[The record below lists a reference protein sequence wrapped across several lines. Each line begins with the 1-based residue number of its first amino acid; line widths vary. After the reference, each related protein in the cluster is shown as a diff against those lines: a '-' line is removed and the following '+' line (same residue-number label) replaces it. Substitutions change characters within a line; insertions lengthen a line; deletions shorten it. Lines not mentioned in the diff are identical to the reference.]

1 MKWVGDA
8 EAPPNRSGSGS
19 GSGHGS
25 SEDGPPRAA
34 RKVRSNRLE
43 ARAAAARAKSSSPD
57 HASSGFAV
65 DTARLRRS
73 IRELNAVAGEGKG
86 AVVTA
91 PNGERRVE
99 MPTPMALTLWR
110 DGFAVDDGE
119 FRGFEEEKNRAFV
132 RDLVDGYFPYEFK
145 DTHPEGV
152 PFRLIDKSDERHDA
166 GFRAFTG
173 EAARLDG
180 AEPRLG
186 EARGA
191 APARL
196 KPTAAGAVIKSKP
209 KTKAFLD
216 KLPPTVIR
224 AGKVVEV
231 RAGVEA
237 MLRGDDR
244 GGDAGRTVL
253 ETTVSRECFR
263 RLAEEDAQGEF
274 RRRRRNPRS
283 VRRDGRTYR
292 TFGGCVAGDP
302 SRQRRGRAEDV
313 RGETSGGRYRRE
325 APRVPR
331 AGDGVGRV
339 ERESVRNP

>member
-1 MKWVGDA
+1 
-8 EAPPNRSGSGS
+8 
-19 GSGHGS
+19 
-25 SEDGPPRAA
+25 
-34 RKVRSNRLE
+34 
-43 ARAAAARAKSSSPD
+43 
-57 HASSGFAV
+57 
-65 DTARLRRS
+65 
-73 IRELNAVAGEGKG
+73 
-86 AVVTA
+86 
-91 PNGERRVE
+91 
-99 MPTPMALTLWR
+99 MALTLWR

-180 AEPRLG
+180 AEPRPS

-196 KPTAAGAVIKSKP
+196 KPTAAGAVIKPKP

-263 RLAEEDAQGEF
+263 RLAEEDAAKTLAATEAKPGGPA
-274 RRRRRNPRS
+274 RRTNLSNLRRICRWRPFAS
-283 VRRDGRTYR
+283 KAWTGRRCTW
-292 TFGGCVAGDP
+292 
-302 SRQRRGRAEDV
+302 
-313 RGETSGGRYRRE
+313 
-325 APRVPR
+325 
-331 AGDGVGRV
+331 
-339 ERESVRNP
+339 